1 MKLSGKIYLK
11 IIIKDTKKQG
21 FALSLE
27 KIFFEKSQEGSHI
40 VSLPNPTNLGLKVS
54 KYLDITCKNQE
65 IFNFC
70 ILYNV

>member
-1 MKLSGKIYLK
+1 M
-11 IIIKDTKKQG
+11 IIKVTKKQG

-27 KIFFEKSQEGSHI
+27 EIFFEKSQEGSKI
-40 VSLPNPTNLGLKVS
+40 VSLPNPANLGLKIS
-54 KYLDITCKNQE
+54 QYLDITCKNQE